1 MFNTFLAKRGG
12 ERRQKNVKNDVREK
26 LSFFLNLFIINV
38 KFTFDFEFL
47 T

>member
-12 ERRQKNVKNDVREK
+12 ERHQKNVKNDVRKK
-26 LSFFLNLFIINV
+26 LSFFKNLCIINV

-47 T
+47 A